1 MKYETITY
9 EVFPAGYARITLN
22 RPEKMNAVSKQMTS
36 ELSQALTEAK
46 EAEGVKC
53 LVITGSGDRAFC
65 TGGDLKDLHGDMNA
79 SEAFQT
85 LYPMKEVVYQ
95 LASFPLPTIALLN
108 GQARGGGCE
117 IATACDIRY
126 AVKDASYGF
135 VQGKLGITPGWGGG
149 VLLYEKI
156 RPEYAFQWLIEAEM
170 YDSDRVAAI
179 GWAHRLIEREELGNV
194 EDLLAKFLEKSVEQ
208 MRVWKKQYDKKLSM
222 ISLSPVMDEEVR
234 TCSRLWESEE
244 HKEAVK
250 RFMTRHS

>member
-9 EVFPAGYARITLN
+9 EVIPDKYAKITLN
-22 RPEKMNAVSKQMTS
+22 RPEKMNAVSKQMTA
-36 ELSQALTEAK
+36 ELSQALGEAK
-46 EAEGVKC
+46 EADGLKC
-53 LVITGSGDRAFC
+53 LVITGSGEKAFC
-65 TGGDLKDLHGDMNA
+65 TGGDLKDLHGDMDA

-126 AVKDASYGF
+126 AVNDASYGF

-149 VLLYEKI
+149 ALLYEKI
-156 RPEYAFQWLIEAEM
+156 RPEFAFQWIMEADM
-170 YDSDRVAAI
+170 YDSERVKAI
-179 GWAHRLIEREELGNV
+179 GWAHRLINREEL
-194 EDLLAKFLEKSVEQ
+194 EDAENLIGQFLDKSVEQ
-208 MRVWKKQYDKKLSM
+208 MQVWKKQYDKKLSM
-222 ISLSPVMDEEVR
+222 ISLSPVMDEEVL

-250 RFMTRHS
+250 RFMTRRS